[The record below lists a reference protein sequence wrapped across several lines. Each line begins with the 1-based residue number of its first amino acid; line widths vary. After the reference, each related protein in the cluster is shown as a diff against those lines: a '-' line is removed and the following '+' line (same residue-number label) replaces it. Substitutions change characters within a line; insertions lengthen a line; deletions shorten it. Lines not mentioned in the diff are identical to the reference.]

1 MQISENSFSI
11 RFNMV
16 WMNKI
21 LPKIVQVMMLKVCRL

>member
-1 MQISENSFSI
+1 
-11 RFNMV
+11 MV